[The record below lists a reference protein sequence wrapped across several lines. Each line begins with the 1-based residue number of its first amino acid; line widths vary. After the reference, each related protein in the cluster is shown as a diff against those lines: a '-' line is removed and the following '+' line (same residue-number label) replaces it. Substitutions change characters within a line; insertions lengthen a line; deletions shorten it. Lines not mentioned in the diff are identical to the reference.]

1 MDGKEGNSD
10 CDPRGDSLEGKSELL
25 KAEDLGATAGRT
37 EKQDVSIGVRD
48 NGTVSFVA
56 GIG

>member
-1 MDGKEGNSD
+1 MMGRKGIAKLLRN

-37 EKQDVSIGVRD
+37 EKQDVSIGVQVIMARYH
-48 NGTVSFVA
+48 S
-56 GIG
+56 